1 MADPGE
7 TTECTPWQH
16 LLNTASHANRELRK
30 TIRVRDTIG
39 KEGSGKSFKKELVDW
54 GIRLMVFKG
63 TNLS

>member
-39 KEGSGKSFKKELVDW
+39 KEGSGKSFKKE
-54 GIRLMVFKG
+54 GILDQ
-63 TNLS
+63 NLENLNRNIYTY